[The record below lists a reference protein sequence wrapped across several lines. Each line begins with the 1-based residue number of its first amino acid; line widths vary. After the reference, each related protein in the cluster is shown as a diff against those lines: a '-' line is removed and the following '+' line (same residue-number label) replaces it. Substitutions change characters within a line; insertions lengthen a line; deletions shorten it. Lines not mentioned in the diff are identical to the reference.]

1 MIERLKALRRR
12 EAGRA
17 TRRTRRA
24 KYSGLQ
30 AQMRALYIKI
40 TLGVIALLLC
50 LYAAFLVGQLRYTL
64 SLTPPT
70 SGGHLSALQDYPVE
84 AGLVM
89 LMVTLIIA
97 PLVGGFFGTLATRD
111 LLRRVHDLIRATKQV
126 TEGDYMQRVSVTA
139 SDEIGQLEQQFNG
152 MAEQLAES
160 TTRQRE
166 LAGQKARLAERTRI
180 SRELHDAIS
189 QDLFSLSTI
198 TAGLQAALPTD
209 SPLQSQATTLEQ
221 TARNMRR
228 EMRALLLELR
238 PTRLEQLG
246 LTESLQ
252 EMAAAY
258 RTRLGIEVT
267 TSIEP
272 VSLPP
277 EREEMLL
284 RIAQESVSNAVRHGG
299 ARVITLVLKPATGKV
314 ELSITDDGSGFDLER
329 SQESHGLGLRLM
341 QERVQEAGG
350 TLYLHTAPGEGTRIS
365 VQLWPE
371 ETHDSYTDRR

>member
-1 MIERLKALRRR
+1 MIERLKTLQRR
-12 EAGRA
+12 ETSKGMRRKKRA
-17 TRRTRRA
+17 NS
-24 KYSGLQ
+24 YGLQ
-30 AQMRALYIKI
+30 ARIRALYIKI
-40 TLGVIALLLC
+40 TLGVILLLLC
-50 LYAAFLVGQLRYTL
+50 LYAAFLVGELSYTL
-64 SLTPPT
+64 SRTSSTP
-70 SGGHLSALQDYPVE
+70 GGHLPTLQSYPIQ

-89 LMVTLIIA
+89 FMVTLIVA
-97 PLVGGFFGTLATRD
+97 PLVGGFFGTIATRD
-111 LLRRVHDLIRATKQV
+111 LVRRVQDLIRATKQV
-126 TEGDYMQRVSVTA
+126 TEGDYLQRVSVTE

-160 TTRQRE
+160 VTRQRE
-166 LAGQKARLAERTRI
+166 LAGQKARLAERTRL

-189 QDLFSLSTI
+189 QDLFSLSTL
-198 TAGLQAALPTD
+198 TAGLQAALPAD
-209 SPLQSQATTLEQ
+209 SPLQSQLATLEQ

-228 EMRALLLELR
+228 EMRALLLELH

-258 RTRLGIEVT
+258 KTRLGIEVT

-277 EREEMLL
+277 EREETLL
-284 RIAQESVSNAVRHGG
+284 RIAQESVSNAVRHAG
-299 ARVITLVLKPATGKV
+299 ASVIMLVLKPSGGEV

-329 SQESHGLGLRLM
+329 SKQSHGLGLRLM

-350 TLYLHTAPGEGTRIS
+350 TLYLHTAPGEGTSIS
-365 VQLWPE
+365 VRLRPE
-371 ETHDSYTDRR
+371 ETHDSYSDRR